1 VATTASLDALPYAKA
16 EVRRRGQ
23 GVAILAF
30 GTLLYPAL
38 QAAEQLNATVVNMRW
53 AKPLDEA
60 LLLEVA
66 AQHDALVS
74 VEDAALMGGAGSAV
88 GEALQRAGVLK
99 PLLSLGLPDEF
110 IEHGDPVKL
119 MALQGLDA
127 AGIEASIRK
136 RFASVLPH

>member
-1 VATTASLDALPYAKA
+1 
-16 EVRRRGQ
+16 
-23 GVAILAF
+23 
-30 GTLLYPAL
+30 
-38 QAAEQLNATVVNMRW
+38 
-53 AKPLDEA
+53 
-60 LLLEVA
+60 
-66 AQHDALVS
+66 
-74 VEDAALMGGAGSAV
+74 
-88 GEALQRAGVLK
+88 VLK